1 MQTNDTSLSLS
12 ETKTAENTQ
21 PDVSLP
27 IKAVE
32 KETGISKEL
41 LRMWERRYGFPT
53 PHRDERNDR
62 MYPIDQVERLRLIR
76 RLTDA
81 GFRPGK
87 VVKLET
93 SELNALLATHKPK
106 YSQSVKLPKNLQK
119 ELLKMLR
126 SRNPLTISE
135 YLNHQ
140 LVRIGLEEFILT
152 LMQHTNTFVGDA
164 WMRGDIEIFEEHLYT
179 EQVTNLLRTAISSL
193 KAGTSKPRIMLTTA
207 PEELH
212 NLGLLMV
219 ESLLRIDEVD
229 AVNYGS
235 QMPAREVR
243 RAAARHDVDIVL
255 LSFSGAYPTNRAID
269 FLEELRLALPAKLE
283 IWAGGSSLLH
293 TRKKIDGVVIM
304 RELNDVRNRV
314 LFWKRQH
321 GQLVN

>member
-1 MQTNDTSLSLS
+1 MQTNDTALSLS
-12 ETKTAENTQ
+12 ETKTAIDAQ
-21 PDVSLP
+21 PNVSLP

-32 KETGISKEL
+32 NETGISKEL

-62 MYPIDQVERLRLIR
+62 MYPIEQVERLRLIR

-87 VVKLET
+87 VVKLPMN
-93 SELNALLATHKPK
+93 ELTALLASHKPK
-106 YSQSVKLPKNLQK
+106 YSSNVKLPKNLQK

-126 SRNPLTISE
+126 NRNPLAISE

-140 LVRIGLEEFILT
+140 LIRIGLENFILGF
-152 LMQHTNTFVGDA
+152 MQHANAFVGDA
-164 WMRGDIEIFEEHLYT
+164 WMRGELEIHEEHLYT
-179 EQVTNLLRTAISSL
+179 ENVTNLVRTAISNL
-193 KAGTSKPRIMLTTA
+193 RVGKAKPRIMLTSA
-207 PEELH
+207 PDEQH

-229 AVNYGS
+229 AVNYGA
-235 QMPAREVR
+235 QMPVRDIR
-243 RAAARHDVDIVL
+243 RAASRHDVDVVL
-255 LSFSGAYPTNRAID
+255 LSFSGSFPTNRAVD

-283 IWAGGSSLLH
+283 IWAGGSSLMH
-293 TRKKIDGVVIM
+293 TRKEINGVVM
-304 RELNDVRNRV
+304 LEELNDVRNRV